1 MINQAKRNH
10 FLRSSVAFVL
20 VFTMASVSLMANG
33 RQHIS
38 HGGSDRD
45 RTGLSDLI
53 TSVKSSPRMATQ
65 IERREGSPL
74 TIIDSSAWEISRNT
88 YRKLTSRAAG
98 FNAVSYPRITVA
110 NTSDQ
115 EINQITFV
123 VSDVP
128 TRQHSFITVKNLNVA
143 PGEVYVAET
152 EKLMRAGYQPA
163 VRERLSGPQ
172 KFLVPANE
180 APGFDSNKVWM
191 PGSAA
196 DLSVTVGYVGFSNG
210 SKWDCREHQIVSRN
224 IKGGG
229 LSPALATAGV
239 RPRTVGYSPTAA
251 ADAICLC
258 VVFSDD
264 PSTCYFISLC
274 DNLDDCIICA
284 LICCGVLFAITAQ

>member
-1 MINQAKRNH
+1 MVKQIKRNN
-10 FLRSSVAFVL
+10 FLRSIVGLVL
-20 VFTMASVSLMANG
+20 VFTLASASLLANG
-33 RQHIS
+33 RQRDL
-38 HGGSDRD
+38 DRQNGD
-45 RTGLSDLI
+45 RAGVGELVAR
-53 TSVKSSPRMATQ
+53 VKNSPRMPTL

-74 TIIDSSAWEISRNT
+74 TIIDSSSWEISRNT
-88 YRKLTSRAAG
+88 YRKLTGRAAG

-123 VSDVP
+123 VTDVP
-128 TRQHSFITVKNLNVA
+128 MRQHSFITVKNLNIA
-143 PGEVYVAET
+143 PREVYVAET

-163 VRERLSGPQ
+163 VRERQKGPQ
-172 KFLVPANE
+172 KFLVAAEE
-180 APGFDSNKVWM
+180 APGFDSHKVWL

-196 DLSVTVGYVGFSNG
+196 DVSVTVGYVGFSNG

-229 LSPALATAGV
+229 LNPALAAAGV

-274 DNLDDCIICA
+274 DNLDDCILCA
-284 LICCGVLFAITAQ
+284 LICCAVLFAT